1 MLGATLGLVGKGVG
15 PHDAVLGAKGSVL
28 GAKGSVLGA
37 IDAVLGAGRVVL
49 GAKAG
54 LLGALDAVLGAGPVV
69 LGAQGSVLGA
79 QAGVLGVEK
88 PSSFHS
94 RRRGEGAGQE
104 AVGRSG
110 RSWRVGVQLAGRAAV
125 GHAVKAA
132 VTSRVLSSAASCPGK
147 PHLEG

>member
-15 PHDAVLGAKGSVL
+15 PRDAVL